1 MRSNNSSIKW
11 TALKNSISTK
21 IHWTYFLQLFCLVI
35 YGHFFYYLQPS
46 HTEMFTLLEW
56 VRKSYAFNIILW
68 KYINLKQEMK
78 KPMCIYNYTYLVTC
92 LLDIYSKLC
101 MLIQS
106 FSVAQLVKE
115 STCNAGDPGSISGSG
130 RSPGVGYGNP
140 LQFLAWRIRMDRG
153 AWQVSVH
160 GVAKSWTWLSN

>member
-11 TALKNSISTK
+11 IALKNSMSTK
-21 IHWTYFLQLFCLVI
+21 IEYIFFSCFVCDLWTFL
-35 YGHFFYYLQPS
+35 YYLQPCHS
-46 HTEMFTLLEW
+46 DMFTLLEW

-78 KPMCIYNYTYLVTC
+78 KPMFIYNYTYLVTC

-115 STCNAGDPGSISGSG
+115 STCNVGDPGSIPGSG
-130 RSPGVGYGNP
+130 RSPGVGYGNT
-140 LQFLAWRIRMDRG
+140 LQFLAWRIPIDRG
-153 AWQVSVH
+153 AWQVIVH